1 MHNKWLIAV
10 ACCWI
15 NALILG
21 TGRLSPLLFVACLE
35 RYGADRGITS
45 FPFILCYL
53 LRTLSGPLTGYLGA
67 KFGSKSVTIA
77 GCFMAAFGVSA
88 CFFAEDILAIN
99 LLFGVVYGLGLGI
112 GSSLL
117 PAILSLHFHEN
128 LTMAS
133 GISYVGSSIGGA
145 ILPPVVSVLLNTYGV
160 SGTLLIVG
168 AIVLN
173 TIPCAMLLGNPVA
186 STQKNLEKEDSP
198 SKTNDTTKLVQDN
211 PDSSSVADTI
221 VINGSSDQHL
231 EPTSKLEGITNKAY
245 ETNSEDALS
254 SNNFGLLRVKRRT
267 SSVLDETPET
277 PVLVSYTT
285 GDSALTTSKFDRRP
299 SRIPSSVFEITMA
312 TPVYLQY
319 DSSKRVSV
327 LHVGKSILTK
337 LENPSEAEES
347 GLGSLRIFYDP
358 VFLVICFIQSA
369 FCFYITVV
377 WTVLI
382 DYVRDKGIEQ
392 DKEIFFLVFPP
403 IVDMF
408 GRLFMGFV
416 VDLGFMSETSF
427 CSLGFLLLSLTC
439 CMMVWS
445 TTFGLMLFTTLT
457 NAFVSGSAMIT
468 FPGMIVSFI
477 DPKHRTM
484 AMASRLIMYAPMGCA
499 VSPSI
504 VFFRDTLGSYN
515 GFMYVLGFFNGVCF
529 LLTYFIPHL
538 ARRRDTKKKLKEKG
552 LNP

>member
-21 TGRLSPLLFVACLE
+21 TDRLSPLLFVACLE
-35 RYGADRGITS
+35 RYGADRGITL
-45 FPFILCYL
+45 FPFILCSL
-53 LRTLSGPLTGYLGA
+53 LMNLSGPLTGYLGA

-99 LLFGVVYGLGLGI
+99 LLFVIYGLGVGI

-128 LTMAS
+128 LTMAI
-133 GISYVGSSIGGA
+133 GISYVGFSIGGA
-145 ILPPVVSVLLNTYGV
+145 ILPPVASVLLNTYGV

-173 TIPCAMLLGNPVA
+173 TIPGAMLLGNPVE
-186 STQKNLEKEDSP
+186 STQQNVEIEDSSP
-198 SKTNDTTKLVQDN
+198 TTNDTTKIEQDPPN
-211 PDSSSVADTI
+211 SSFVADTI
-221 VINGSSDQHL
+221 IINGSSDQHL

-299 SRIPSSVFEITMA
+299 SRRPSSVFEITLA
-312 TPVYLQY
+312 TSVYLQH

-327 LHVGKSILTK
+327 LHVGKSILSK
-337 LENPSEAEES
+337 PENRSETQES
-347 GLGSLRIFYDP
+347 GLGSFQIFCDL
-358 VFLVICFIQSA
+358 VFWVICFIQSA
-369 FCFYITVV
+369 FMFYVKV
-377 WTVLI
+377 GGFVLI

-392 DKEIFFLVFPP
+392 DKEIFFLVFPA
-403 IVDMF
+403 IVGMF

-439 CMMVWS
+439 CMMVWFS
-445 TTFGLMLFTTLT
+445 TFRLMLFAALT
-457 NAFVSGSAMIT
+457 SAFVSGSVIIT

-484 AMASRLIMYAPMGCA
+484 AMASRLILFAPMGCT

-504 VFFRDTLGSYN
+504 AFFRDTFFSYN
-515 GFMYVLGFFNGVCF
+515 GFFYVLGFFNGVCV

-538 ARRRDTKKKLKEKG
+538 ARRRDTKKKLKENG